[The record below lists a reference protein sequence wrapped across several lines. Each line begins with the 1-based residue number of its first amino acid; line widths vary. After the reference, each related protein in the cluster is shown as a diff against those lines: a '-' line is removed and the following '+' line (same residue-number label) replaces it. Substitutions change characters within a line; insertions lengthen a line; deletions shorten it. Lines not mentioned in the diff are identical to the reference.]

1 MDVGEVWPFEV
12 TSHAAK
18 DLGQLFLGY
27 RVPDAVVF
35 NLAQHNITGSA
46 KDASNLP
53 STLDS
58 FLMMVVQ
65 ARSIK
70 FSFADQAE
78 SPLFLG

>member
-27 RVPDAVVF
+27 GISDTVVLNLSQHDITRPTKDPS
-35 NLAQHNITGSA
+35 NLARALN
-46 KDASNLP
+46 
-53 STLDS
+53 S